1 MSQKIRN
8 INSQKSTKCFQVLI
22 AGCLLAAG
30 TYAKPT
36 ADGEEP
42 AAVEEVQEA
51 EDVAAD
57 AEGDETLIDLLGKL
71 TLY

>member
-1 MSQKIRN
+1 M
-8 INSQKSTKCFQVLI
+8 
-22 AGCLLAAG
+22 AG

-42 AAVEEVQEA
+42 APVEEAQEA
-51 EDVAAD
+51 EGVAAE